1 MSTGTH
7 HGRPCTTAERGNV
20 REGLCATH
28 ASAAKSKRK
37 TEASET
43 LGRKHKEAEDTSKQ
57 PLVVFDALAPSD
69 PQTHGCES
77 LTKHTQ
83 TDTNGTRQDGPGDKF
98 PPGRPHTP
106 ASSTPLCPQAL
117 PGWPLEWVTYPDSNT
132 LWQRD
137 LETDVSCHWH
147 GSDEEMVS
155 LVHAVYLSVRT
166 EGGREGGRVDAWLE
180 MLVEERRRG
189 GGGWRRRLWWVVKGE
204 INQVRAICGN
214 GCCSVIRNP
223 ITQQLLWAVSRRR
236 LTTGQTRIFI
246 LPPSPAWGIF

>member
-1 MSTGTH
+1 MDEHRDASRAAVHRCG
-7 HGRPCTTAERGNV
+7 ERKRARGFCARHTQV
-20 REGLCATH
+20 LQSQRER
-28 ASAAKSKRK
+28 RK
-37 TEASET
+37 HQRR
-43 LGRKHKEAEDTSKQ
+43 GRKHKEAEDISRQ

-83 TDTNGTRQDGPGDKF
+83 TDTNGTRQARQDGPGDKF

-117 PGWPLEWVTYPDSNT
+117 PGRPLEWVTYPDSNA

-166 EGGREGGRVDAWLE
+166 EGGREGSGCLTGDVGGRK
-180 MLVEERRRG
+180 EERRR
-189 GGGWRRRLWWVVKGE
+189 RRVAAAVVVGCKRRNKSSQSNLWQW
-204 INQVRAICGN
+204 
-214 GCCSVIRNP
+214 
-223 ITQQLLWAVSRRR
+223 LL
-236 LTTGQTRIFI
+236 QCH
-246 LPPSPAWGIF
+246 